1 MEERKNLVANMLDQG
16 DSLEQIS
23 SFTGLT
29 LGDVKALAKKD

>member
-29 LGDVKALAKKD
+29 LGDVKTLAKKD